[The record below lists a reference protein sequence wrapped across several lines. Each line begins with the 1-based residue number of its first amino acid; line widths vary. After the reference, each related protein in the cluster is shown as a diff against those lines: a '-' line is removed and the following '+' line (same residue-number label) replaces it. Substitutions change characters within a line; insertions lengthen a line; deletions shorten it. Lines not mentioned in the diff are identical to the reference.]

1 MSSIALAFDS
11 LQLFLSASR
20 FPTANRHLPPVTMRL
35 PVGCTR
41 DIQCASAQ
49 RLLVLF
55 VTSSAP
61 HVLSIAPSSLNVH
74 PWAAAR
80 WAARIR
86 DRVLRGHIS
95 KVEVSC
101 SGFNI

>member
-1 MSSIALAFDS
+1 MSSIALAFDA

-20 FPTANRHLPPVTMRL
+20 FRTTNRHLPPVTMRL

-55 VTSSAP
+55 GTTSAP
-61 HVLSIAPSSLNVH
+61 HVLAIASSGLNVH

-95 KVEVSC
+95 KVEASC
-101 SGFNI
+101 SGFTI

>member
-20 FPTANRHLPPVTMRL
+20 FPTANRHLPPVNTRL

-55 VTSSAP
+55 GTSSAP
-61 HVLSIAPSSLNVH
+61 HVLAIAPSGLNVH